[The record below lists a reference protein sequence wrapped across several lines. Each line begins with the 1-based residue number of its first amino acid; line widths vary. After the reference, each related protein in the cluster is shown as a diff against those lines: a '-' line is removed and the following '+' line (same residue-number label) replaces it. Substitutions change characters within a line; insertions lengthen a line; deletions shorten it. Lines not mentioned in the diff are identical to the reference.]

1 MPTLDSYGVA
11 SEVLTF
17 ALDCLNVAG
26 RCDGLRTF
34 VSPGLASYD
43 CDQLTARIYTL
54 RTDQQNQCITTYS
67 VGVELQ
73 LVRCCIPVGTADSP
87 PSMVDIDNAAK
98 CVYDDMDTIY
108 QCIICNKCD
117 IAGNVSTISCDCLD
131 VQNVEFDTAPSGTC
145 IGARLKVLV
154 QKSVDCC

>member
-1 MPTLDSYGVA
+1 MSALDSYGVA
-11 SEVLTF
+11 SEVLSF
-17 ALDCLNVAG
+17 ALDCLHAND
-26 RCDGLRTF
+26 RCNDLRTF
-34 VSPGLASYD
+34 VSPGLAAYD

-54 RTDQQNQCITTYS
+54 RTDQQNPCITIYS

-73 LVRCCIPVGTADSP
+73 LVRCCIPVGSADKP
-87 PSMVDIDNAAK
+87 PGMLEIDKAAK

-117 IAGNVSTISCDCLD
+117 IAGSVSTISCNCLD
-131 VQNVEFDTAPSGTC
+131 VQSVEFDTAPSGAC
-145 IGARLKVLV
+145 FGARLKVLV